1 METHT
6 VTSPSKVSSNNFS
19 TEWRMV
25 TKPGIYL
32 TVQGSLVRFP
42 AESLKAGHAPVVE
55 IESNL
60 DTRLAFVAADPK
72 TSTEEARKLA
82 TRLSLPINF

>member
-6 VTSPSKVSSNNFS
+6 VTSPSKVSSSKFS

-25 TKPGIYL
+25 TKPGIYT

-42 AESLKAGHAPVVE
+42 AESLKAGHSPIVE

-60 DTRLAFVAADPK
+60 DTRLAFLAADPK
-72 TSTEEARKLA
+72 TTTEEARQLA

>member
-6 VTSPSKVSSNNFS
+6 VTHAGKCSTDKFT
-19 TEWRMV
+19 TEWKSV
-25 TKPGIYL
+25 TKPGIYT

-42 AESLKAGHAPVVE
+42 ADSLKAGRSPVIE

-60 DTRLAFVAADPK
+60 DTRLAFLAADPR
-72 TSTEEARKLA
+72 TTVEEARTLA
-82 TRLSLPINF
+82 QRSSLPINF

>member
-1 METHT
+1 METHN
-6 VTSPSKVSSNNFS
+6 VTYQSKGCSEKFS

-25 TKPGIYL
+25 TKPGIYT

-42 AESLKAGHAPVVE
+42 AESLKAGHSPVVE

-72 TSTEEARKLA
+72 TTVEEARQLA
-82 TRLSLPINF
+82 TRLSLPVNF